1 MIDAYLNGREISYR
15 RPFVSERE
23 VTETLK
29 AQLAEKPH
37 AARIKMPQRSPEER
51 RHDFQEINLGFAEAD
66 ARAEAARCLECGC
79 HDYADCKLI
88 RCANLYEI
96 HPERI
101 AGEKHPGFV
110 EQKLVCIE
118 RNQNKCILCNLCV
131 RTCDEVAGKGILGL
145 VGRGFQTVIRPEF
158 NDPATIADCANCR
171 KCAEICPTG
180 ALRIVK

>member
-1 MIDAYLNGREISYR
+1 
-15 RPFVSERE
+15 
-23 VTETLK
+23 
-29 AQLAEKPH
+29 
-37 AARIKMPQRSPEER
+37 
-51 RHDFQEINLGFAEAD
+51 QEINLGFAEAD